1 MTAAEKQAAGNG
13 AGMPEEVLPPL
24 CAPVEDEEPRKVF
37 GIQQAKEL
45 LAGINE
51 AVDHD
56 DPVLLLVHLH
66 HGFLGDYEKMLER
79 HQKKVK
85 EAMAVEVAAIVDTVD
100 QAMKGLRDETLK
112 SSLSQT
118 LAQVAEQVKMIES
131 VKTELLSRLG
141 KKIKWGIFWHG
152 VLALVTA
159 VAATAM
165 IVALA
170 NI

>member
-1 MTAAEKQAAGNG
+1 MTAAKKQAAGNG
-13 AGMPEEVLPPL
+13 AGMPEGVLPEP
-24 CAPVEDEEPRKVF
+24 CAPVEDEEPRTVF

-51 AVDHD
+51 AVDDD
-56 DPVLLLVHLH
+56 DPVLLMVHLH
-66 HGFLGDYEKMLER
+66 HGFLGDYEKMLVR
-79 HQKKVK
+79 HRKKVK
-85 EAMAVEVAAIVDTVD
+85 EAMAVEVAAIVKTVD

-112 SSLSQT
+112 SSLCQT
-118 LAQVAEQVKMIES
+118 LAQVTEQVKLIEG

-141 KKIKWGIFWHG
+141 KRIAWGIFWHG
-152 VLALVTA
+152 VFALVTG
-159 VAATAM
+159 VAAAAM